1 MLQHEVQRCVIQACI
16 ERIKYGTRHRHTEM
30 HFHHFREIGQHHCDG
45 VVLAYPQPRQSAR
58 ESSAP
63 LFGLAPVATH
73 LAINH
78 RGTVTID
85 LCRTSYEIQR
95 RQRREIDVTAL
106 QTLVEIRHVGS
117 LPEVVIS
124 LF

>member
-1 MLQHEVQRCVIQACI
+1 MLKHEVQRCVIQACI
-16 ERIKYGTRHRHTEM
+16 ERVKYCTRHRHTEM
-30 HFHHFREIGQHHCDG
+30 HFHHFREIRQHHCDG
-45 VVLAYPQPRQSAR
+45 VVLAYTQTRQSAR

-63 LFGLAPVATH
+63 LLGLAPVTAH
-73 LAINH
+73 IPVNH
-78 RGTVTID
+78 RETVTID
-85 LCRTSYEIQR
+85 LRRTSYEIQR